1 MTQKFKLIYI
11 VYHSN
16 YLASNFSANFQI
28 GMSKVD
34 FLTKIDNWNSVAL
47 VENCSKCLIQIFSF
61 IKILDQNL
69 FSRNWFAG
77 CVVFS
82 NDGVLS
88 KYWRTFF
95 RWTDFSQPLA
105 NHVCTKIRF
114 CQCCRSVTEEQHKRN
129 SRKFW
134 KNIVNNFYTFFCHF
148 RREFVAYSIQIT
160 CGNSWSFGNCFC
172 LYSRSSSFWRTY
184 IHYSKTISI
193 DNRKWGSRN
202 NTYWL
207 LFFLFQFKVNS
218 SVWSLL
224 AFFCASCEFVSLG
237 VDILLSILLQLL
249 LGRNRFPQMSGL

>member
-1 MTQKFKLIYI
+1 MWHWLKIVQNVWFKYFLSLKFW
-11 VYHSN
+11 
-16 YLASNFSANFQI
+16 
-28 GMSKVD
+28 
-34 FLTKIDNWNSVAL
+34 TKIGL
-47 VENCSKCLIQIFSF
+47 
-61 IKILDQNL
+61 L

-207 LFFLFQFKVNS
+207 LFFV
-218 SVWSLL
+218 SVQGQLQCL
-224 AFFCASCEFVSLG
+224 EFVGFFLCFMRICQFGCGYPTFYSPTIIAG
-237 VDILLSILLQLL
+237 KKS
-249 LGRNRFPQMSGL
+249 FPSNVRIVAPWHVREEFS

>member
-1 MTQKFKLIYI
+1 MWHWLKIVQNVWFKYFLSLKFW
-11 VYHSN
+11 
-16 YLASNFSANFQI
+16 
-28 GMSKVD
+28 
-34 FLTKIDNWNSVAL
+34 TKIGL
-47 VENCSKCLIQIFSF
+47 
-61 IKILDQNL
+61 L

-184 IHYSKTISI
+184 LHYSKTISI

-207 LFFLFQFKVNS
+207 LFFWFQFKVNS

>member
-1 MTQKFKLIYI
+1 MTVSSRSIGVHFLDEQTLANLSRIMFAQK
-11 VYHSN
+11 S
-16 YLASNFSANFQI
+16 ASANAAEALL
-28 GMSKVD
+28 KNN
-34 FLTKIDNWNSVAL
+34 TKETPV
-47 VENCSKCLIQIFSF
+47 SF
-61 IKILDQNL
+61 EKIL
-69 FSRNWFAG
+69 STI
-77 CVVFS
+77 S
-82 NDGVLS
+82 I
-88 KYWRTFF
+88 
-95 RWTDFSQPLA
+95 
-105 NHVCTKIRF
+105 H
-114 CQCCRSVTEEQHKRN
+114 
-129 SRKFW
+129 
-134 KNIVNNFYTFFCHF
+134 FFCHF

-249 LGRNRFPQMSGL
+249 LGRNRFPQMSGLWHRGMYGRNFPR